1 MEFRLKYLVIYIWLW
16 ESFVMYRHIMT
27 FNIACQARNLTKR
40 EHWEEYAQTYVHISK
55 SILKLNELPVPQWG
69 ITHYPVYIQ
78 STCARGGDN
87 DIIIGTRTKY
97 LDTQKQRLW
106 RPIVVPT
113 YVNVNFHFIA
123 SAEENHLRAEEWWE
137 RG

>member
-1 MEFRLKYLVIYIWLW
+1 MGNYPL
-16 ESFVMYRHIMT
+16 
-27 FNIACQARNLTKR
+27 
-40 EHWEEYAQTYVHISK
+40 
-55 SILKLNELPVPQWG
+55 SIV
-69 ITHYPVYIQ
+69 Q

-123 SAEENHLRAEEWWE
+123 SAEENHLRAEELWE
-137 RG
+137 GGSEESMGLG